1 MNQGATMNRALF
13 QRTSGGAPTPA
24 AAKARPSV
32 LRFVRRKVA
41 PPRALENAYGVIE
54 AAVLVAL
61 LAYFVGVVAILLEL
75 AQ

>member
-1 MNQGATMNRALF
+1 MNRALF

-24 AAKARPSV
+24 AAARPSV

-41 PPRALENAYGVIE
+41 PPRAFENAYGVIE

-61 LAYFVGVVAILLEL
+61 LAYFVGVVAILLEF